1 MAKETVKKAVTK
13 RTTSRKKKAATPT
26 YDDIAR
32 RAYYIHLEQGGDP
45 FENWIRAERE
55 LIAA

>member
-1 MAKETVKKAVTK
+1 M
-13 RTTSRKKKAATPT
+13 KKAAPKRATTRKKTVASPSF
-26 YDDIAR
+26 DDIAT
-32 RAYYIHLEQGGDP
+32 RAYFIHLEQGGDP